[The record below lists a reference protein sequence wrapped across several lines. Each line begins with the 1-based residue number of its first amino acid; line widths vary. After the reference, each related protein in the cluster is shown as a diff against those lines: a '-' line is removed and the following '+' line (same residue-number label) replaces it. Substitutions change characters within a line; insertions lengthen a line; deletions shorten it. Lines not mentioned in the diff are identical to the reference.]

1 MSPGSS
7 GTGGGD
13 GAGWE
18 LLLPGLLRGINK
30 ENNPEEEA
38 ATSTRPPLQYWAV
51 ITSNKYTAG
60 LQGALWAGGNCP
72 SQPLPLV
79 TAGCPPTPCH
89 GQLCFPSF

>member
-30 ENNPEEEA
+30 ENNPRRRQQQA
-38 ATSTRPPLQYWAV
+38 RGHHCN
-51 ITSNKYTAG
+51 I
-60 LQGALWAGGNCP
+60 
-72 SQPLPLV
+72 
-79 TAGCPPTPCH
+79 
-89 GQLCFPSF
+89 GQLLRAINILLACRVPFGLVVIALHSSSRW